1 MPQMRVSATKYAC
14 CCRTVGH
21 RHRPSL
27 GPNALAYQLPRKGRS
42 GSRLQIGL
50 VRANGDREVMR

>member
-27 GPNALAYQLPRKGRS
+27 GPNALAYQRH
-42 GSRLQIGL
+42 GSRAKAGAD
-50 VRANGDREVMR
+50 RACRLALSVLTVTAR